1 MCYNR
6 LVSVVVSGHEMK
18 EQKVLLA
25 KDVVKLDSSFTEY
38 VGKYLMIWDVGQT
51 SKLDNMI
58 KAINIAAEHGWR
70 PILMSEC
77 DRMMNV
83 LLERVT

>member
-1 MCYNR
+1 M
-6 LVSVVVSGHEMK
+6 S

-25 KDVVKLDSSFTEY
+25 RDVVRLDPSFIEY

-70 PILMSEC
+70 PILMSES
-77 DRMMNV
+77 DGTMNV
-83 LLERVT
+83 LLERVI